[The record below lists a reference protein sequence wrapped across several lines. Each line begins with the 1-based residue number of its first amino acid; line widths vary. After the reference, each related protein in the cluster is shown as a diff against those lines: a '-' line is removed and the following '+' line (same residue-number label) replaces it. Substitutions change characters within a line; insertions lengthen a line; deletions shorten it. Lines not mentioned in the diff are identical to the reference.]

1 MVLEEG
7 MFRELVENSEDINI
21 VTDGEFRIRYI
32 SSSISKIFGVEP
44 VSLLGRNICDFVGR
58 EKVENWKESLD
69 SGSSPLKDEILL
81 NSKTGQKVYLDV
93 HVSNFL
99 NRFIVQ
105 GLVLKLN
112 DITLNKN
119 RELELVR
126 ANQQL
131 DQVIYKTTH
140 DLKAPI
146 MSALGLVKLAEQVPD
161 NEKAKYLEMIKKS
174 LLKLD
179 SFIEDMND
187 FFRNG
192 KLAVQRERISLL
204 ELLHDE
210 QDLLRNVYPESTID
224 IDIKVEEDVEW
235 FSDRVRVRTI
245 LTNIFS
251 NAIKYSDA
259 GKLNPFIKI
268 SGRVDAEYCD
278 ICFFDN
284 GIGIKPEYQEKV
296 FDLFF
301 RATDQS
307 RGTGLGLFI
316 VKDTVERL
324 NGMIELHSKPGEGSM
339 FRVKIPNQLY
349 QPQVVE

>member
-1 MVLEEG
+1 
-7 MFRELVENSEDINI
+7 MFRELVENSEDVNI
-21 VTDGEFRIRYI
+21 VTDENFRIRYI

-44 VSLLGRNICDFVGR
+44 VSLLGRDICEFVGR
-58 EKVENWKESLD
+58 EKVESWNERLEE
-69 SGSSPLKDEILL
+69 GSSLLKDEIVLKT
-81 NSKTGQKVYLDV
+81 KTGQKVYLDI

-99 NRFIVQ
+99 SRFTVR

-112 DITLNKN
+112 DITEKKN

-146 MSALGLVKLAEQVPD
+146 LSALGLVKLAEQVPD
-161 NEKAKYLEMIKKS
+161 HEKGLYIGLIKKS

-179 SFIEDMND
+179 SFIEEMND

-192 KLAVQRERISLL
+192 KLAVQRERISVL
-204 ELLHDE
+204 EILHDE
-210 QDLLRNVYPESTID
+210 QELLKNLAQENSID
-224 IDIKVEEDVEW
+224 ISINVDEDVEW

-251 NAIKYSDA
+251 NAIKYSDPN
-259 GKLNPFIKI
+259 KPNRFIRI
-268 SGRVDAEYCD
+268 SGSVTPEYCD

-284 GIGIKPEYQEKV
+284 GIGIPSEYHEKV

-307 RGTGLGLFI
+307 NGTGLGLFI

-324 NGMIELHSKPGEGSM
+324 NGLIELHSKPGEGSM
-339 FRVKIPNQLY
+339 FKVRIPNQLH
-349 QPQVVE
+349 QPQLVD